1 MSYEKIIK
9 GGKKKEKYHL
19 WPKRGEFEDTLNCE
33 EEGEEEVEVAAEENI
48 QQLLIF
54 FIDVHQTNDKRSDIS
69 T

>member
-1 MSYEKIIK
+1 MKRLS
-9 GGKKKEKYHL
+9 KEERKRKKYHL

-54 FIDVHQTNDKRSDIS
+54 RCASIS
-69 T
+69 CFQVVTE

>member
-1 MSYEKIIK
+1 MKRLSKEEIK
-9 GGKKKEKYHL
+9 RKKYHL
-19 WPKRGEFEDTLNCE
+19 WAKRGEFEDTLNCE

>member
-1 MSYEKIIK
+1 MKRLS
-9 GGKKKEKYHL
+9 KEERKRKKYHL
-19 WPKRGEFEDTLNCE
+19 WPKRGEFEDALNCE